1 MSVEDIRPGLT
12 SVEIDCGARS
22 ESCGGGRGLLD
33 QDQCRLTNI
42 WLGSIPVRY
51 YWVGIDVSW

>member
-1 MSVEDIRPGLT
+1 MSVEDIRPGLM
-12 SVEIDCGARS
+12 SVDIDCGARS

-33 QDQCRLTNI
+33 QDQCRLKNI

-51 YWVGIDVSW
+51 